1 MPEESPTGSL
11 ILMEE
16 DEALSDDD
24 MQSVRSDLLKLLEAE
39 VTSLEPHRQG
49 RPDIKPKAGKGFF
62 RRL

>member
-39 VTSLEPHRQG
+39 VTSL
-49 RPDIKPKAGKGFF
+49 
-62 RRL
+62 